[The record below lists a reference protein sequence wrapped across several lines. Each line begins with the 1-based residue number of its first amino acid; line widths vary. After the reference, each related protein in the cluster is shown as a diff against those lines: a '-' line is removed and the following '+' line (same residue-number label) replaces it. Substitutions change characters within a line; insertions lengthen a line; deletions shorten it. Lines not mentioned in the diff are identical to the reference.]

1 MEVNHFGE
9 VAVSMAELTLQIP
22 DELAERLKSIE
33 QQLPA
38 LLEQLVQDEG
48 IVDSAVQVG
57 RVPNS
62 DVLVYTEVLDFLLT
76 RPTPQQVLG
85 YKVSSQAQKRLSQ
98 LLAKNRE
105 VSLTTT
111 EAQELDTYEQLEHF
125 MILLKAR
132 AASQQ

>member
-1 MEVNHFGE
+1 
-9 VAVSMAELTLQIP
+9 MAELTLQIP